1 VTESRR
7 ARAASALL
15 ALAALLCLRL
25 PTNSVQILNVDE
37 ADFAV
42 EAGVLLDGGRPYVDF
57 VEKKPPLIYLLYA
70 GALGLVGRYNLPAF
84 RVLLIGYVLASAL
97 FLAAI
102 ARRLYG
108 ESVALL
114 VAPLYALTVS
124 VGLPMDVHAANSETL
139 FLLPLLAGTYF
150 SLQGKERAVAAGI
163 CVGLAALVKQ
173 QAGMQLPILI
183 AASWLERDRRQ
194 RVALLCAGFAACW
207 AAALIGLAV
216 AGSLGAFLYWTIG
229 INGYYI
235 ANGNTLA
242 SSLRLAAGALRLMF
256 GFAPGVWLVG
266 ATRLA
271 YEFLRPNA
279 RRPLVALWALGSLL
293 PISLGG
299 RFFPHYFLQL
309 FPPLVLLA
317 SAGAVGFWERVAT
330 RPWLRV
336 VGTLAAAM
344 LLVIAPAARMVAFH
358 DAEALSVPHAM
369 PDARAVASYVRDH
382 TAPSARVLFWGYGS
396 ALYYLSE
403 RRPATRFPYVTYLVG
418 AVEGTP
424 SWWSPFHPS
433 RPLEIPR
440 AWDLFFEDLERH
452 PPALFID
459 TAQAGYFGFYKFPP
473 ARYPR
478 LQSFLN
484 AHYLRGEVAGFPV
497 WSRRP

>member
-1 VTESRR
+1 MTESRR

-108 ESVALL
+108 ERVALL

-242 SSLRLAAGALRLMF
+242 SSLRLAAGAL
-256 GFAPGVWLVG
+256 VG
-266 ATRLA
+266 L
-271 YEFLRPNA
+271 
-279 RRPLVALWALGSLL
+279 ALGSA
-293 PISLGG
+293 GV
-299 RFFPHYFLQL
+299 
-309 FPPLVLLA
+309 LV
-317 SAGAVGFWERVAT
+317 ERIVPACAT
-330 RPWLRV
+330 
-336 VGTLAAAM
+336 
-344 LLVIAPAARMVAFH
+344 
-358 DAEALSVPHAM
+358 
-369 PDARAVASYVRDH
+369 
-382 TAPSARVLFWGYGS
+382 
-396 ALYYLSE
+396 
-403 RRPATRFPYVTYLVG
+403 
-418 AVEGTP
+418 
-424 SWWSPFHPS
+424 
-433 RPLEIPR
+433 
-440 AWDLFFEDLERH
+440 
-452 PPALFID
+452 
-459 TAQAGYFGFYKFPP
+459 Q
-473 ARYPR
+473 
-478 LQSFLN
+478 
-484 AHYLRGEVAGFPV
+484 
-497 WSRRP
+497 